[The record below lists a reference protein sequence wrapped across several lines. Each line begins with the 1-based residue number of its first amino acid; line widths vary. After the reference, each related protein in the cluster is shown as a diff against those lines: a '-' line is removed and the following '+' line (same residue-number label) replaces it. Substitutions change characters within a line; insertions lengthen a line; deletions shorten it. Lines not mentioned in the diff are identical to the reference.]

1 MPTLAI
7 LGGTPVRSQEYGP
20 WPQHDEREVDAVA
33 AVVRSGIWGGHPAPA
48 PRASQFVQRFAEY
61 QGARYGAL
69 MVNGTVTLEVAL
81 KALGIGWGDEVIVPA
96 VTFEATYYAC
106 IAAGAL
112 PVIVDVTEATL
123 TIDPNQVEAAITERT
138 KAIIPVHLGHQMA
151 DMDRIIEIARRHG
164 VAVVEDAAH
173 AHGQRWSKNG
183 AGCIGDFGS
192 FSHQSTKSLTAGEGG
207 TLLTQ
212 DEHLA
217 ELATSIIDCGRPRD
231 LDEKEYT
238 FGANYRLGELH
249 AALLLAQ
256 LDRFEDQRV
265 ERERA
270 ARYFEERAPQIPGVR
285 VMPADPRVTRWSF
298 YQYIFAVDPEAF
310 AGATNE
316 VICRALDAEGV
327 PADTGFRSARDAE
340 LFNVSLS
347 RLPVAVEYA
356 DRLDQA
362 RMSFPVADR
371 VTRREQIFLD
381 HPIFLSGTQGIDDA
395 LEALAKVQAESRAL
409 MSSEVARA

>member
-20 WPQHDEREVDAVA
+20 WPQHDDREVDAVA

-48 PRASQFVQRFAEY
+48 PQASQFVQRFAEY

-106 IAAGAL
+106 IAAGVL

-123 TIDPNQVEAAITERT
+123 TIDPDQVEAAITDRT

-151 DMDRIIEIARRHG
+151 DMDRIMDVARRHG
-164 VAVVEDAAH
+164 MAVVEDAAH
-173 AHGQRWSKNG
+173 AHGQRWSGDG

-192 FSHQSTKSLTAGEGG
+192 FSHQFTKSLTAGEGG

-217 ELATSIIDCGRPRD
+217 ELATSIIDCGRPKD

-238 FGANYRLGELH
+238 F
-249 AALLLAQ
+249 
-256 LDRFEDQRV
+256 
-265 ERERA
+265 
-270 ARYFEERAPQIPGVR
+270 
-285 VMPADPRVTRWSF
+285 
-298 YQYIFAVDPEAF
+298 
-310 AGATNE
+310 
-316 VICRALDAEGV
+316 
-327 PADTGFRSARDAE
+327 
-340 LFNVSLS
+340 
-347 RLPVAVEYA
+347 
-356 DRLDQA
+356 
-362 RMSFPVADR
+362 
-371 VTRREQIFLD
+371 
-381 HPIFLSGTQGIDDA
+381 
-395 LEALAKVQAESRAL
+395 
-409 MSSEVARA
+409 